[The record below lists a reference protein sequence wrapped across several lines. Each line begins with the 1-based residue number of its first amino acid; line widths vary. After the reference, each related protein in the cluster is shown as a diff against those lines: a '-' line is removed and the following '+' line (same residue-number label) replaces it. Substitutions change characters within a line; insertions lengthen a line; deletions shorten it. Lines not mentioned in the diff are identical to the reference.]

1 MDLQYPEGDEVDS
14 IDAASLSDRIGNW
27 SQGRGPLHQRLT
39 IALSDA
45 IRQGL
50 LPPQTRLPAERAFA
64 QALALSRT
72 TIVAAYNTLREE
84 GWLESR
90 PGSGTW
96 VSPGRAQ
103 AARLRARASAV
114 NDSPLMNLLTIDDNE
129 NVDLAMGTPQPLS
142 ELPADLFAVSPALQ
156 QAFLSE
162 RNYMPQGYAPLR
174 ETIARHYSRHGVP
187 TDADQILVTSGA
199 QQAVHLVVSLFVQ
212 RGDPVL
218 LENPTYFGALDS
230 YRLAGA
236 RLIPLDVGERHIDT
250 ASLRERVLA
259 ARPPLIHLTP
269 TFNNPT
275 GAVMP
280 AEQRIEVASIAREAG
295 VIVVEDGTL
304 SELSIDGHKVPAPIA
319 AHAPEDTV
327 LTIGSMSKLYWGGLR
342 IGWLRGP
349 VALIRQLTRLKSASD
364 LGCPV
369 MTQAVATQL
378 LSVVDRARAIR
389 REQLASRRDVLT
401 STLAELLPEWRF
413 RQPAGGLFVWAS
425 VPDVDTRYFAQ
436 TAIRHRV
443 AVTPGALFS
452 INDSHD
458 HALRIQFLPDD
469 PLLRLG
475 VARRAAAWREHRGTG
490 AERYFQSRAIV

>member
-1 MDLQYPEGDEVDS
+1 MDS

-45 IRQGL
+45 IRHGL
-50 LPPQTRLPAERAFA
+50 LPPRTRLPAERAFA

-72 TIVAAYNTLREE
+72 TVVAAYNTLREG

-96 VSPGRAQ
+96 VSSGRAQ
-103 AARLRARASAV
+103 AARIRARAAAV
-114 NDSPLMNLLTIDDNE
+114 DESPLLNLLTIDDHE
-129 NVDLAMGTPQPLS
+129 NVDLAMGTPKPLS
-142 ELPADLFAVSPALQ
+142 ELPADLFAISPALQ
-156 QAFLSE
+156 QAFLAE
-162 RNYMPQGYAPLR
+162 RSYMPQGYAPLR

-199 QQAVHLVVSLFVQ
+199 QQAIHLVVSLLVQ

-218 LENPTYFGALDS
+218 LENPTYFGALDA
-230 YRLAGA
+230 YRLSGA
-236 RLIPLDVGERHIDT
+236 RLIPLDIGERHID
-250 ASLRERVLA
+250 AGSLRERVLA
-259 ARPPLIHLTP
+259 SRPSVIHLTP

-280 AEQRIEVASIAREAG
+280 AEHRIEVARVAREAG
-295 VIVVEDGTL
+295 IVVVEDGTL
-304 SELSIDGHKVPAPIA
+304 SELSIDDSKVPAPIA
-319 AHAPEDTV
+319 AHAPQDTV
-327 LTIGSMSKLYWGGLR
+327 LTIGSLSKLYWGGLR
-342 IGWLRGP
+342 IGWIRGP
-349 VALIRQLTRLKSASD
+349 LALVRQLTRLKSASD

-369 MTQAVATQL
+369 MTQGVATQL
-378 LSVVDRARAIR
+378 LAVVDRARSIR
-389 REQLASRRDVLT
+389 REQFKRRRDVLASLLT
-401 STLAELLPEWRF
+401 EQLPEWQF
-413 RQPAGGLFVWAS
+413 RPPSGGLFVWAS

-436 TAIRHRV
+436 SAIRHGV

-458 HALRIQFLPDD
+458 HALRIPFLLDE

-475 VARRAAAWREHRGTG
+475 VERLAAAWREYRGAG
-490 AERYFQSRAIV
+490 AGRYFQSRAIV